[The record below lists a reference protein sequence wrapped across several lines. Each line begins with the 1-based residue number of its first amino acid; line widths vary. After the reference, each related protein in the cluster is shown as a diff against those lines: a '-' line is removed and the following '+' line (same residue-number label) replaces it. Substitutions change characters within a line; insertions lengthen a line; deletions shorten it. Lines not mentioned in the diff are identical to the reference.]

1 MYQKHIA
8 DVGRLMVRYGYARV
22 STRDQNP
29 DHQIDA
35 LSQAGVE
42 AAHIFVDKSS
52 GKLASRPQL
61 DVMLDKLRAG
71 DEVVVTRLKR
81 IGRSQQ
87 HLFDLVRRFGEQGV
101 DFVVLEQGIDT
112 STPGGRLVFHFL
124 AALAEYD
131 REMIVEGTL
140 DGLASARARG
150 RVGGRPPAL
159 SQRQLEQAQRMYDDE
174 KHTVSEIAETFRVG
188 RATLYRQLHAY
199 NGGENCVLIVYRNTH
214 TRKVDV
220 ANRRY
225 GETNTGGRAQ
235 LEADRKWWNIGVTR
249 RPRLKAIVYVADG
262 TVVRVRA
269 VDPDLAKWDYDDRG
283 YADIPVSAP
292 LTDLQIAK
300 RFPTL
305 GIQLGDHRPHVKG
318 KIREYVAL

>member
-1 MYQKHIA
+1 MAKF
-8 DVGRLMVRYGYARV
+8 GYARV

-35 LSQAGVE
+35 LLAVGVAE
-42 AAHIFVDKSS
+42 EYLFVDKIT

-61 DVMLDKLRAG
+61 DLMLAKLRPG

-87 HLFDLVRRFGEQGV
+87 HLLELVRWFGEHDV

-131 REMIVEGTL
+131 REMIVEGTR
-140 DGLASARARG
+140 DGLAAARSRG

-159 SQRQLEQAQRMYDDE
+159 SQIQLDQAQQMYDSG
-174 KHTVSEIAETFRVG
+174 KYTVDQIASTFRVG

-199 NGGENCVLIVYRNTH
+199 GAGGDCALVVYRNTRG
-214 TRKVDV
+214 RKVDV
-220 ANRRY
+220 DTNRRY
-225 GETNTGGRAQ
+225 GETGAPESVQ
-235 LEADRKWWNIGVTR
+235 IDADRKWWPIAAAR
-249 RPRLKAIVYVADG
+249 RPRLRAIVYVADG
-262 TVVRVRA
+262 VVVRVRA
-269 VDPDLAKWDYDDRG
+269 VDRDLSTWGRDDDRG
-283 YADIPVSAP
+283 YADVAVSAP
-292 LTDLQIAK
+292 LTDLQIATQ
-300 RFPTL
+300 FPTL
-305 GIQLGDHRPHVKG
+305 GIRLGDHRPHVRG
-318 KIREYVAL
+318 KIREYVSM

>member
-1 MYQKHIA
+1 MAKF
-8 DVGRLMVRYGYARV
+8 GYARV

-35 LSQAGVE
+35 LLAAGVAE
-42 AAHIFVDKSS
+42 EYLFVDKIS

-61 DVMLDKLRAG
+61 DLMLAKLRAG

-87 HLFDLVRRFGEQGV
+87 HLLELVRWFGEHDV

-131 REMIVEGTL
+131 REMIVEGTR
-140 DGLASARARG
+140 DGLAAARARG

-159 SQRQLEQAQRMYDDE
+159 SQIQLDQAQHMYDSG
-174 KHTVSEIAETFRVG
+174 KHTVDEIAAAFKVG

-199 NGGENCVLIVYRNTH
+199 GAGGDCVLVVYRGANP
-214 TRKVDV
+214 KIDPDS
-220 ANRRY
+220 NRRY
-225 GETNTGGRAQ
+225 GETGAPESVQ
-235 LEADRKWWNIGVTR
+235 IEADRKWWNIAPDR
-249 RPRLKAIVYVADG
+249 RRRLRAIVYVADG
-262 TVVRVRA
+262 VVVRVRS
-269 VDPDLAKWDYDDRG
+269 VDPDLTKWGKNDDRG
-283 YADIPVSAP
+283 YADVAVSAP
-292 LTDLQIAK
+292 LTDLQIATQ
-300 RFPTL
+300 FPTL
-305 GIQLGDHRPHVKG
+305 GIRLGDHRPHVRG
-318 KIREYVAL
+318 KIREYISL